1 VRSSP
6 EHPGHDERALNA
18 RFRVGSS
25 TPAHTARVKEQN
37 MKHLLFAVVVIATPA
52 VAALDAKETSIAGTW
67 TFSVE
72 HIGLKLVLEQ
82 KKDAVT
88 GTLDWPHGDPIKLTG
103 TLTGDTLTFVG
114 DSAGENFTVHVHST
128 GSRKA
133 DGTLAGSLKAH
144 FDEFNDAHE
153 VVRVRN
159 QEIPWTARRGLHDVV
174 HFPR

>member
-1 VRSSP
+1 
-6 EHPGHDERALNA
+6 
-18 RFRVGSS
+18 
-25 TPAHTARVKEQN
+25 
-37 MKHLLFAVVVIATPA
+37 MKPLILAVVIATL
-52 VAALDAKETSIAGTW
+52 AAASLDAKETSIAGTW

-103 TLTGDTLTFVG
+103 VFTGETLTFF
-114 DSAGENFTVHVHST
+114 GESTGQNFTIHVIST

-133 DGTLAGSLKAH
+133 DGTLAGTLKAH
-144 FDEFNDAHE
+144 FDEFNDAHQ

-159 QEIPWTARRGLHDVV
+159 QEIPWTATRGLHDVV